1 MTTIENHMLSPRDH
15 EILKPESPPRERA
28 DAGDA
33 MAEQSELK
41 ELETDRMIAHHT
53 SPEFLSAFISGIKR
67 VAKELETD
75 RMIAHHTSPE
85 FLSAFISGIKRVAPA
100 GIVVS
105 WADVVV
111 SIAGDGSRCLL
122 FSVWG
127 RHEKSGATISVIR
140 KNSPVTVATIFQG
153 EAEEL
158 ALLQTIKAER
168 LAQKSPARVG

>member
-33 MAEQSELK
+33 MAEQSEL
-41 ELETDRMIAHHT
+41 
-53 SPEFLSAFISGIKR
+53 
-67 VAKELETD
+67 KELETD